1 MRMPAILVIMI
12 LLLCGCDGPRSTT
25 MPKTE
30 ALRDARV
37 MRLQIVQVYDN
48 KDRDYTDEF
57 NVSHVI
63 DVDVLDGPAELV
75 GKPLALPY
83 DLFFVAKP
91 PPSVGEIVITSPAAW
106 VNRNSAGKARAFG
119 Q

>member
-1 MRMPAILVIMI
+1 MRMPAILVILT
-12 LLLCGCDGPRSTT
+12 LLLSGCDGPRQA
-25 MPKTE
+25 MLPRAE
-30 ALRDARV
+30 AMHDERV
-37 MRLQIVQVYDN
+37 MRLQVVHVYDN

-57 NVSHVI
+57 NISHVI
-63 DVDVLDGPAELV
+63 DADVLDGPPELV

-91 PPSVGEIVITSPAAW
+91 PPVVGEIVVTSPAAW
-106 VNRNSAGKARAFG
+106 VNRNKAGKARPFG